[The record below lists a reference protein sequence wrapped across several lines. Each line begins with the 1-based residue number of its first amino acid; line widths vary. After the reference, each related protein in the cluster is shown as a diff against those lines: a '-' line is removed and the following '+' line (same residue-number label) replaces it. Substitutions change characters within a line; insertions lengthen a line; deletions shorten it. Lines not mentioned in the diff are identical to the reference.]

1 MDSEVW
7 LLSVHHHHGED
18 VTVYT
23 SEPAA
28 RGGLFDYVV
37 ECWNEIAGNEYTTS
51 GGVTAVVP
59 QEVPADA
66 DIAIDIYFQAHKEEW
81 FSIDQKTVNR

>member
-1 MDSEVW
+1 MDEVW
-7 LLSVHHHHGED
+7 LLSVHHNHGDD

-37 ECWNEIAGNEYTTS
+37 ECWNEVAGGEYTTS
-51 GGVTAVVP
+51 AGEPRRVP

-66 DIAIDIYFQAHKEEW
+66 DTAIAIYFEAHKDEW
-81 FSIDQKTVNR
+81 FSIDQRQVNA

>member
-18 VTVYT
+18 ITVYI

-28 RGGLFDYVV
+28 RGGLFGYVA
-37 ECWNEIAGNEYTTS
+37 ECWNEIAGHEYATS
-51 GGVTAVVP
+51 AGESRRVP
-59 QEVPADA
+59 QDVPADA
-66 DIAIDIYFQAHKEEW
+66 DTAIDMYFQAHKDEW
-81 FSIDQKTVNR
+81 YSIDQKLVNG